1 MASPPGLIPF
11 LPMKNFNI
19 INSTTIVMAV
29 LAIAAFVIAYSK
41 GRHLEGLAIA
51 KNMIWQI
58 LPLILLAFIVAGML
72 QVIIPQEQVA
82 KWIGED
88 SGFKGIITGTIIG
101 AFLPG
106 GPYVTLPVVVGF
118 AKLGA
123 SVPVLV
129 AMITGWSLIAVMR
142 LPMEFGIL
150 GPRLTLIRLG
160 STFLLA
166 PVAGLIAK
174 FLMKVLKL

>member
-1 MASPPGLIPF
+1 
-11 LPMKNFNI
+11 MKNFTI
-19 INSTTIVMAV
+19 ITSTTIIMAL
-29 LAIAAFVIAYSK
+29 LAIMTFLIAYSK

-51 KNMIWQI
+51 KNMVWQI
-58 LPLILLAFIVAGML
+58 LPLILLAFVVAGML
-72 QVIIPQEQVA
+72 QVIIPAEQVS
-82 KWIGED
+82 KFIGEN
-88 SGFKGIITGTIIG
+88 SGFKGIIAGTIIG

-106 GPYVTLPVVVGF
+106 GPYVTLPVMVGF

-123 SVPVLV
+123 TIPVLV

-150 GPRLTLIRLG
+150 GPRLTLIRLA

-166 PVAGLIAK
+166 PIAGLAAQ
-174 FLMKVLKL
+174 FLMKIFKL

>member
-1 MASPPGLIPF
+1 
-11 LPMKNFNI
+11 MKNFTSMT
-19 INSTTIVMAV
+19 STTIVMAV

-41 GRHLEGLAIA
+41 GRHMEGLAIA
-51 KNMIWQI
+51 KNMVWQI
-58 LPLILLAFIVAGML
+58 LPLILLAFVVAGML
-72 QVIIPQEQVA
+72 QVIIQHEQVS
-82 KWIGED
+82 KFIGEN
-88 SGFKGIITGTIIG
+88 SGFKGIIMGTLVG

-123 SVPVLV
+123 SIPVMV

-150 GPRLTLIRLG
+150 GPRLTLIRLA

-166 PVAGLIAK
+166 PIAGLIAK
-174 FLMKVLKL
+174 FLMKILKWN